1 MFFVATFVFYAAGYM
16 LLPTLP
22 LVLTARGAGAAEVGV
37 VMGAFTATALLFR
50 APVGAMLARRP
61 AAGFLRAGQAAVAA
75 GFLAYLA
82 GGIWPVLV
90 GRAVQGVGL
99 ALFNTAAY
107 VYLAARGGQARRAEM
122 ISLFGLSA
130 NVAMAAAPAAGSLLR
145 QHFGD
150 TALFLTGGAL
160 ALVGLAAT
168 PRSTGPAPAGGGVPR
183 LWEPRAWRP
192 AAAMLGLASA
202 YGTVMVFVPLAVRH
216 AGLDQGWM
224 FFSAYAASI
233 IVVRLATRRVLD
245 RGSRLAWSL
254 GGSLLIAAAL
264 GALALAANW
273 GAFFAAAVLFG
284 VGVGLGHPSLMAYLL
299 ETVPE
304 SHRSAAAAVGTASF
318 DLGTAGG
325 AALAGLV
332 ADSVSIPV
340 AFAAAILVS
349 LLGWLPLVIAKARR
363 LKA

>member
-1 MFFVATFVFYAAGYM
+1 MFFFATFVFYAAGYM

-22 LVLTARGAGAAEVGV
+22 LVLTARGAGAAEVGG

-50 APVGAMLARRP
+50 APVGAMLARRG
-61 AAGFLRAGQAAVAA
+61 AARFLLAGQAAVAA

-82 GGIWPVLV
+82 AGVWPILV

-107 VYLAARGGQARRAEM
+107 VYLSRKGGQARRAEM
-122 ISLFGLSA
+122 ISLFGLAA
-130 NVAMAAAPAAGSLLR
+130 NVAMAVAPAAGSLLR
-145 QHFGD
+145 QNFGD
-150 TALFLTGGAL
+150 TVLFLSGCAL
-160 ALVGLAAT
+160 ALAGLAAT
-168 PRSTGPAPAGGGVPR
+168 PRDTGPAPAAGGVPR

-192 AAAMLGLASA
+192 AAAMLGLAGG

-216 AGLDQGWM
+216 AGLDHGWM

-233 IVVRLATRRVLD
+233 IIVRLATRRLLD
-245 RGSRLAWSL
+245 RGPRLAWSL
-254 GGSLLIAAAL
+254 AGSALIAAAL
-264 GALALAANW
+264 AALAVAGSW
-273 GAFFAAAVLFG
+273 SAFFVAAVLFG
-284 VGVGLGHPSLMAYLL
+284 LGVGMGHPSLMAYLL

-304 SHRSAAAAVGTASF
+304 SHRSGAAALGTAAF

-340 AFAAAILVS
+340 AFAATIFIS
-349 LLGWLPLVIAKARR
+349 LLGWLPLVVATTRR
-363 LKA
+363 RTA

>member
-37 VMGAFTATALLFR
+37 VMGAFTATALVFR

-61 AAGFLRAGQAAVAA
+61 AAGFLIAGQAVVAA
-75 GFLAYLA
+75 GFLAYLV
-82 GGIWPVLV
+82 GGVWPVLV

-107 VYLAARGGQARRAEM
+107 VYLAAKGGQARRAEM

-130 NVAMAAAPAAGSLLR
+130 NVAMAAAPAVGSLLR
-145 QHFGD
+145 EQFGD

-160 ALVGLAAT
+160 ALAGLAAT
-168 PRSTGPAPAGGGVPR
+168 PRATGPAPAGGGAPR
-183 LWEPRAWRP
+183 LLEPRAWRP
-192 AAAMLGLASA
+192 AAAMLGLAAA

-216 AGLDQGWM
+216 AGLDHGWM

-233 IVVRLATRRVLD
+233 IATRLATRRLLD
-245 RGSRLAWSL
+245 RGARLAWAFA
-254 GGSLLIAAAL
+254 GSALIAAAL
-264 GALALAANW
+264 GALALAASW
-273 GAFFAAAVLFG
+273 SAFFAAALLFG
-284 VGVGLGHPSLMAYLL
+284 LGVGMGHPSLMAYLL

-304 SHRSAAAAVGTASF
+304 GRRSGAAAVGTAAF

-325 AALAGLV
+325 AALAGFV
-332 ADSVSIPV
+332 ADSVSIPT
-340 AFAAAILVS
+340 AFAAAIALS
-349 LLGWLPLVIAKARR
+349 LLGWLPLVRKS
-363 LKA
+363 KVEV